1 MLLRQTLSRSRPAL
15 ARRARQ
21 ITLSSGPRDRTP
33 TMLLR
38 QALSRALARQTL
50 SRALARRSRQV
61 RRSITHREEGRKLP
75 REMVAAMTA
84 DGDASSY
91 YESMRSRVAA
101 SGATRSRVVASG
113 ATRAASSA
121 AGDDYVALA
130 DEALDTILEKADEL
144 SDERD
149 DVEAE
154 LSSGVLTLKIAGAGT
169 WVINKQVPNRQLWLS
184 SPVSG
189 PCRYEYVEGTWTH
202 TRDGSSLAEL
212 LERELGLIM

>member
-1 MLLRQTLSRSRPAL
+1 
-15 ARRARQ
+15 
-21 ITLSSGPRDRTP
+21 
-33 TMLLR
+33 MLLR
-38 QALSRALARQTL
+38 QALSRTRQALR
-50 SRALARRSRQV
+50 RPPARR
-61 RRSITHREEGRKLP
+61 ITHREEGRKLP

-101 SGATRSRVVASG
+101 SGATRS
-113 ATRAASSA
+113 ASSA

-130 DEALDTILEKADEL
+130 DECLDTILEKADEL

-189 PCRYEYVEGTWTH
+189 PCRYEHVDGTWTH

>member
-1 MLLRQTLSRSRPAL
+1 
-15 ARRARQ
+15 
-21 ITLSSGPRDRTP
+21 
-33 TMLLR
+33 MLLR
-38 QALSRALARQTL
+38 QALSRARP
-50 SRALARRSRQV
+50 RALARQV
-61 RRSITHREEGRKLP
+61 RNITHREEGRKLP

-101 SGATRSRVVASG
+101 SGATRAAPSSANAAG
-113 ATRAASSA
+113 ATQSASSA

-144 SDERD
+144 SDARD
-149 DVEAE
+149 DVECE
-154 LSSGVLTLKIAGAGT
+154 LSSGVLTLKTPEGT

-189 PCRYEYVEGTWTH
+189 PCRYEHVDGTWTH

>member
-1 MLLRQTLSRSRPAL
+1 MLL
-15 ARRARQ
+15 
-21 ITLSSGPRDRTP
+21 
-33 TMLLR
+33 
-38 QALSRALARQTL
+38 RQTL

-91 YESMRSRVAA
+91 FESMRSRVAA
-101 SGATRSRVVASG
+101 SGATRS
-113 ATRAASSA
+113 ASSA

-144 SDERD
+144 SDARD
-149 DVEAE
+149 DVECE
-154 LSSGVLTLKIAGAGT
+154 LSSGVLTLKTPEGT
-169 WVINKQVPNRQLWLS
+169 WVLNKQVPNRQLWLS

-189 PCRYEYVEGTWTH
+189 PCRYEYVDQKWTH

>member
-1 MLLRQTLSRSRPAL
+1 M
-15 ARRARQ
+15 
-21 ITLSSGPRDRTP
+21 
-33 TMLLR
+33 LR
-38 QALSRALARQTL
+38 QALSRAR
-50 SRALARRSRQV
+50 RPALARRV
-61 RRSITHREEGRKLP
+61 RRITHREEGRKLP

-101 SGATRSRVVASG
+101 SGATRS
-113 ATRAASSA
+113 ASSA

-130 DEALDTILEKADEL
+130 DECLDTILEKADEL

-149 DVEAE
+149 DVEVE
-154 LSSGVLTLKIAGAGT
+154 LASGVLTLKTPEGT
-169 WVINKQVPNRQLWLS
+169 WVLNKQVPNRQLWLS

-189 PCRYEYVEGTWTH
+189 PCRYEHVDGTWTH
-202 TRDGSSLAEL
+202 TRDGSSLHEL

>member
-1 MLLRQTLSRSRPAL
+1 MLLRQALSRAARPAL
-15 ARRARQ
+15 ARRAKQ

-38 QALSRALARQTL
+38 QALSRARPHALARQ
-50 SRALARRSRQV
+50 V
-61 RRSITHREEGRKLP
+61 RNITHREEGRKLP

-91 YESMRSRVAA
+91 FESMRSRVAA
-101 SGATRSRVVASG
+101 SGATRS
-113 ATRAASSA
+113 ASSA

-130 DEALDTILEKADEL
+130 DECLDTILEKADEL

-189 PCRYEYVEGTWTH
+189 PCRYEYVDGTWTH
-202 TRDGSSLAEL
+202 TRDGSSLSEL

>member
-1 MLLRQTLSRSRPAL
+1 MLL
-15 ARRARQ
+15 
-21 ITLSSGPRDRTP
+21 
-33 TMLLR
+33 
-38 QALSRALARQTL
+38 RQTL

-91 YESMRSRVAA
+91 FESMRSRVAA
-101 SGATRSRVVASG
+101 AG
-113 ATRAASSA
+113 ATRAASSSAGGDGATRSVSSA

-149 DVEAE
+149 DVEVE
-154 LSSGVLTLKIAGAGT
+154 LSSGVLTLKTPEGT
-169 WVINKQVPNRQLWLS
+169 WVLNKQVPNRQLWLS
-184 SPVSG
+184 SPLSG
-189 PCRYEYVEGTWTH
+189 PCRYEYDGEKWTH
-202 TRDGSSLAEL
+202 TRDGSSLDEL

>member
-1 MLLRQTLSRSRPAL
+1 MLLRQTLSC
-15 ARRARQ
+15 
-21 ITLSSGPRDRTP
+21 
-33 TMLLR
+33 
-38 QALSRALARQTL
+38 ALARQTL

-91 YESMRSRVAA
+91 FESMRSRVAA
-101 SGATRSRVVASG
+101 SGATRS
-113 ATRAASSA
+113 ASSA

-149 DVEAE
+149 DVEVE
-154 LSSGVLTLKIAGAGT
+154 LSSGVLTLKTLEGT
-169 WVINKQVPNRQLWLS
+169 WVLNKQVPNRQLWLS
-184 SPVSG
+184 SPLSG

>member
-1 MLLRQTLSRSRPAL
+1 
-15 ARRARQ
+15 
-21 ITLSSGPRDRTP
+21 
-33 TMLLR
+33 MLLR
-38 QALSRALARQTL
+38 QALSRARP
-50 SRALARRSRQV
+50 ALARRV
-61 RRSITHREEGRKLP
+61 RRITHREEGRKLP
-75 REMVAAMTA
+75 REMVAAMTS

-91 YESMRSRVAA
+91 FESMRSRVAA
-101 SGATRSRVVASG
+101 AGATRS
-113 ATRAASSA
+113 ASSA

-130 DEALDTILEKADEL
+130 DEALDNILEKADEL
-144 SDERD
+144 SDARD

-189 PCRYEYVEGTWTH
+189 PCRYEHVDGTWTH

-212 LERELGLIM
+212 LEREINIVI

>member
-1 MLLRQTLSRSRPAL
+1 MDINTALKLVRVTALSK
-15 ARRARQ
+15 
-21 ITLSSGPRDRTP
+21 GPQRTQ

-38 QALSRALARQTL
+38 QAVSRAPALARP
-50 SRALARRSRQV
+50 SRQVRAPALARRSRQV

-75 REMVAAMTA
+75 REMVAAMTS

-91 YESMRSRVAA
+91 FESMRSRVAA
-101 SGATRSRVVASG
+101 AGATRS
-113 ATRAASSA
+113 ASSSA
-121 AGDDYVALA
+121 NDDYVALA

-149 DVEAE
+149 DVEVE
-154 LSSGVLTLKIAGAGT
+154 LSSGVLTLKTPEGT

-189 PCRYEYVEGTWTH
+189 PCRFEHVDGTWTH